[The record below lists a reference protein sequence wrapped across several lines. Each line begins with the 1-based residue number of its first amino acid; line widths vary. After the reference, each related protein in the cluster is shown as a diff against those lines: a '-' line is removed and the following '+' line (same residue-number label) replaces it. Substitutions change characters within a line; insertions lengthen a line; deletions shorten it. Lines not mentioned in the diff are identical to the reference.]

1 MYGLLGFMAEIQLF
15 ANLES
20 KGAKK
25 FLTIEKNRL
34 FCFFFWSF
42 AASTH
47 KNRFSIYLRLEIF

>member
-34 FCFFFWSF
+34 FCFFFWKFCCIHSQ
-42 AASTH
+42 
-47 KNRFSIYLRLEIF
+47 K